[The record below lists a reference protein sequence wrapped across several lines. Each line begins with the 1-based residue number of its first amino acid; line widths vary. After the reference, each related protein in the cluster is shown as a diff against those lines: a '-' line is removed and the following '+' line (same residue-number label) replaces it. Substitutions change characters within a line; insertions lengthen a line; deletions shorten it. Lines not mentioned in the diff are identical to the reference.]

1 MSIDKITSTPAE
13 MHKPI
18 KEYYEDGYRLVTATC
33 VDEGEDF
40 RLIYS
45 FDKEMTMINLE
56 VSIPREKPI
65 PSISD
70 IYACAFLVENE
81 MQELFGLKIDNIAL
95 DLGGKMYMAGGVKE
109 APMSRELKPEVKG
122 EE

>member
-1 MSIDKITSTPAE
+1 MSINKITSTMEE
-13 MHKPI
+13 MLGLI
-18 KEYYEDGYRLVTATC
+18 KQYYDDDYRLITATC
-33 VDEGEDF
+33 IDEGETF

-45 FDKEMTMINLE
+45 FDKELSMINLE
-56 VSIPREKPI
+56 VSTLRDKSI

-95 DLGGKMYMAGGVKE
+95 DLGGTMYMAGGVKE
-109 APMSRELKPEVKG
+109 APMARDYKPAVKG
-122 EE
+122 DE

>member
-1 MSIDKITSTPAE
+1 MSINKITSTPEE
-13 MHKPI
+13 MLNAI
-18 KEYYEDGYRLVTATC
+18 KQYYDDGYRLVTSTC
-33 VDEGEDF
+33 IDEGEVF

-45 FDKEMTMINLE
+45 FDKDLTMINLE
-56 VSIPREKPI
+56 VTTSREKSI

-95 DLGGKMYMAGGVKE
+95 DLGGKMYMAAGVKE
-109 APMSRELKPEVKG
+109 APMARELKPAVKG
-122 EE
+122 DE